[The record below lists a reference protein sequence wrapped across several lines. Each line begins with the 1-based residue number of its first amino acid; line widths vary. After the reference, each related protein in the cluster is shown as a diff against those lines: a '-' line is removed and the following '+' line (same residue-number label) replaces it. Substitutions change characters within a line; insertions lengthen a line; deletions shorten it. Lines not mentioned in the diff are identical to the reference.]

1 MSKDNENNNGSVSRR
16 ALLGRGSALA
26 LGLLVG
32 GSQGLH
38 AEELIP
44 APAAAPHYLDDAPY
58 APATPVGIALIGL
71 GEQGREISKAL
82 HYVPGANVLYLC
94 DVYTKAIEKAQ
105 EDHPKA
111 KPASDYRTVLDDKNV
126 QAVYVATPSHLHK
139 QIVMDALQAG
149 KHVYCEAPLAHT
161 VDDARAIAR
170 AAQAVSPKQ
179 IFHTGLQQ
187 RTNPQHNHVLGFVR
201 TGALAS
207 IAQTKSQWHK
217 KTSWRRKAV
226 SDERQNA
233 LNWRL
238 QKATSP
244 GLMGEIGIHQ
254 VDVNNWFLKALP
266 TSVSGFGAISA
277 WRDGRDVADT
287 VQALLEYPG
296 GIHMAYDATLA
307 NSFDGAYELFQ
318 GTDAAVLLRD
328 GRAWMF
334 KEADAAEL
342 GWEVYAYKEKIG
354 DDTGIALVADA
365 TKLLAA
371 GLEPGKNR
379 ETDPTKGSLYYA
391 SVAFLTGI
399 RNKKP
404 TVCGPKEGFNATV
417 SALKANEAI
426 TTGTKIILSPD
437 LFVI

>member
-1 MSKDNENNNGSVSRR
+1 MPTNTNDTNDDNTVSRR
-16 ALLGRGSALA
+16 TLLGRGSALA

-32 GSQGLH
+32 GAQGLH

-44 APAAAPHYLDDAPY
+44 TTFPRLDAAPDAPAI
-58 APATPVGIALIGL
+58 PVNVAIIGL
-71 GEQGREISKAL
+71 GDQGREIAKAL
-82 HYVPGANVLYLC
+82 HYVPGAVVSYLC
-94 DVYTKAIEKAQ
+94 DTYPKAVEKAQ
-105 EDHPKA
+105 ESHAGAKA
-111 KPASDYRTVLDDKNV
+111 VSDYRTVLDDKTV
-126 QAVYVATPSHLHK
+126 QAVYVATPSHQHK
-139 QIVMDALQAG
+139 PIVLDALAAG
-149 KHVYCEAPLAHT
+149 KHVYCEVPLAHT

-170 AAQAVSPKQ
+170 AAQAAPQ
-179 IFHTGLQQ
+179 LIFHSGLQQ

-201 TGALAS
+201 AGALAK
-207 IAQTKSQWHK
+207 IAQSKSQWHK
-217 KTSWRRKAV
+217 KTSWRRPAPT
-226 SDERQNA
+226 DARQTA

-238 QKATSP
+238 SKETSP

-254 VDVNNWFLKALP
+254 IDVTNWFLKTLP
-266 TSVSGFGAISA
+266 TTVSGFGAIAA

-287 VQALLEYPG
+287 VQAMFEYPDH
-296 GIHMAYDATLA
+296 IHMAYDATLA

-334 KEADAAEL
+334 KEADAPEL
-342 GWEVYAYKEKIG
+342 GWEVYAYKEKVG

-379 ETDPTKGSLYYA
+379 DTDPTKGSLYYA
-391 SVAFLTGI
+391 SVAFLDGI
-399 RNKKP
+399 RSKKP
-404 TVCGPKEGFNATV
+404 TVCGVQEGFNATV

-426 TTGTKIILSPD
+426 TTGTRLTLPPELWKI
-437 LFVI
+437 